1 MCAGHLIPDYLFLA
15 LSQSC
20 PGTSH
25 HTCLNPSKK
34 KTLDRLLRDT
44 NRLVDLE
51 NFVIWAYEID
61 DLEYIMIWQ
70 QLFRQIN
77 S

>member
-1 MCAGHLIPDYLFLA
+1 MYAGHLIPDYLCLA

-34 KTLDRLLRDT
+34 KTLDRLLQDT

-51 NFVIWAYEID
+51 KFGKISV
-61 DLEYIMIWQ
+61 
-70 QLFRQIN
+70 
-77 S
+77 